1 MSNGDDATE
10 DAPAE
15 ESTEENAPTEE
26 DAPAEKSEEESP
38 AEAESAG
45 SEESTEGET
54 DDTSE
59 EEVSADEERSPAE
72 EESEGDE
79 DSAEEESEGDEDS
92 AEDESDGSE
101 ETDESSEDDTG
112 EAGVPATTVS
122 AEDLDA
128 QLDEAAE
135 ALEAAETEADLDDV
149 ESQLDAVETD
159 LEAADFEEPD
169 EDDEEAEDPAEAIE
183 SRLSE
188 LRDDLEERRGPYA
201 DDVIGIVETAQ
212 GTVADSEWTETG
224 EEDAHEAVETFLGA
238 VVAYID
244 PDADA
249 GSDLEAAAAALETV
263 AGTIDA
269 ADLDPD
275 EDADAIGG
283 LLEAAETLES
293 DLDAAQTWDD
303 LTVREQLDAEG
314 FYDILTNENRK
325 DFPPEWNAAKLHAK
339 EGNLDLVLFA
349 FEKLSSD
356 FMEEYLVDIFYHLGS
371 DAEPAF
377 DLMHQR
383 AQKREKGPIEV
394 LGKIGDERAAET
406 LHEFIQKDGDNAL
419 QKVTLRA
426 LGAIGSESSV
436 QPVANRLDAENE
448 AVRSVAA
455 RSLGLLGD
463 TRAIAPL
470 ADVLK
475 SDDPDEIRASAA
487 WALRQIATER
497 ALEAAAPYTD
507 DRAYLVQSE
516 AEKAAGS

>member
-1 MSNGDDATE
+1 MSNGDDATDGDGESPVE
-10 DAPAE
+10 DAE
-15 ESTEENAPTEE
+15 ESTEA
-26 DAPAEKSEEESP
+26 DA
-38 AEAESAG
+38 
-45 SEESTEGET
+45 
-54 DDTSE
+54 
-59 EEVSADEERSPAE
+59 
-72 EESEGDE
+72 
-79 DSAEEESEGDEDS
+79 
-92 AEDESDGSE
+92 
-101 ETDESSEDDTG
+101 G
-112 EAGVPATTVS
+112 EADVPATTVS
-122 AEDLDA
+122 AEDLES
-128 QLDEAAE
+128 QLDDIESD
-135 ALEAAETEADLDDV
+135 LGAAETEADLDEI
-149 ESQLDAVETD
+149 ESQLDDVESD

-183 SRLSE
+183 SRLAD
-188 LRDDLEERRGPYA
+188 LRDDLEQQRGPYA
-201 DDVIGIVETAQ
+201 DDVIEIVETAV

-224 EEDAHEAVETFLGA
+224 EGDAHEAVETFLGA
-238 VVAYID
+238 ID
-244 PDADA
+244 GHIDTDADA
-249 GSDLEAAAAALETV
+249 GSDLEAAATALETV
-263 AGTIDA
+263 AEAIDGA
-269 ADLDPD
+269 GLDPD
-275 EDADAIGG
+275 EDTETIEG
-283 LLEAAETLES
+283 LLEAAETLAD
-293 DLDAAQTWDD
+293 DLDAAETWDD
-303 LTVREQLDAEG
+303 LTVREQLDAKG

-377 DLMHQR
+377 DLMHER
-383 AQKREKGPIEV
+383 AQKRDKGPIEV

-406 LHEFIQKDGDNAL
+406 LHEFIEGDGDPSL

-448 AVRSVAA
+448 TVRSVAA

-475 SDDPDEIRASAA
+475 SDEPDEVRASAA
-487 WALRQIATER
+487 WALRQIGTER
-497 ALEAAAPYTD
+497 ALDEAAQYTD

-516 AEKAAGS
+516 AQKAASS